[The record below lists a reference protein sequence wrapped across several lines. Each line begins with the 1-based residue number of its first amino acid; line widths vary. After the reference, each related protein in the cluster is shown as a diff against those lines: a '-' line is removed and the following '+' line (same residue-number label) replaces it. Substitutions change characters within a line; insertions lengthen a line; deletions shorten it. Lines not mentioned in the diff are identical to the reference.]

1 MKSATDF
8 FKLPTTSI
16 MLPKNLVFVDVE
28 TTGASLRADR
38 VIEVGLVRVE
48 DGSVVKTFSQV
59 LNPNCFVPQ
68 EILNLTGIAP
78 AEIEA
83 APTFRQV
90 KDELIELFDDA
101 MMVAH
106 NARFDWGFL
115 QTEFKNVGLKFA
127 PKHFCTVKLSR
138 KLFPEHRHHN
148 LDSIMERF
156 QIECPRRHRAFDDA
170 KVLWDFYQKLLALFP
185 TEKLFEVINN
195 LSNRPTIPVNIDPAI
210 LKSLPQSPGVY
221 IFYGSNGVPLYVGK
235 SINIKKRVL
244 SHFSADHIS
253 SSEMKITQTIE
264 SIDTIVT
271 AGELGALL
279 KESDLVKRLQPLYNR
294 KLRHAYKMNLLKR
307 TLNNQGY
314 LIADSVIADEI
325 SLEDIENLL
334 GTFRSKKQIQQ
345 FLQQLVKEYELCD
358 KLLGLEKTPKGC
370 FGFSLG
376 RCKGACVGEEN
387 PALYNARFET
397 AFSKFKIKPWP
408 FSKPIMIKEFDFEQD
423 REEGYLIDKWCYLG
437 KAKTESDLQDGVEKD
452 LKFDLDLYKIIE
464 RHLRSRKNLRNIV
477 QVNLN

>member
-1 MKSATDF
+1 
-8 FKLPTTSI
+8 
-16 MLPKNLVFVDVE
+16 MLPKNLVFVDLE

-38 VIEVGLVRVE
+38 VIEVGAVRVE
-48 DGSVVKTFSQV
+48 EGKVVKNFSQV
-59 LNPNCFVPQ
+59 INPNCFVPL
-68 EILNLTGIAP
+68 EIFKLTGISP
-78 AEIEA
+78 SEIEA
-83 APTFRQV
+83 APSFRSI
-90 KDELIELFDDA
+90 KDELVELFQDA
-101 MMVAH
+101 VMVAH

-115 QTEFKNVGLKFA
+115 QTEFKNVGVKFS

-138 KLFPEHRHHN
+138 KLFPQYRHHN

-156 QIECPRRHRAFDDA
+156 QIECLRRHRAFDDA
-170 KVLWDFYQKLLALFP
+170 KVLWDFYQKLQDLFP
-185 TEKLFEVINN
+185 SEKLFEVINS
-195 LSNRPTIPVNIDPAI
+195 LLNRPTVPINIDPAI

-221 IFYGSNGVPLYVGK
+221 IFYGAHGVPLYVGK

-244 SHFSADHIS
+244 SHFSADHLS

-279 KESDLVKRLQPLYNR
+279 KESDLVKKLQPLYNR
-294 KLRHAYKMNLLKR
+294 KLRNAPKMNLLKKR
-307 TLNNQGY
+307 LGDGGY
-314 LIADSVIADEI
+314 WLAESEIADEI
-325 SLEDIENLL
+325 SMEDIESLL

-345 FLQQLVKEYELCD
+345 FLTQMIKEYELCD
-358 KLLGLEKTPKGC
+358 KLLGLEKTTKGC
-370 FGFSLG
+370 FGYSLG
-376 RCKGACVGEEN
+376 RCKGACVGKEN
-387 PALYNARFET
+387 PAHYNLRFET

-437 KAKTESDLQDGVEKD
+437 KARSEGDLHDEVEKD
-452 LKFDLDLYKIIE
+452 LKFDLDMYKIIE
-464 RHLRSRKNLRNIV
+464 RHLRSRKNLKNIV